1 LKLAEAVFD
10 IMQFIN
16 CVPLTQSRTPC
27 NNTVIIIKLI
37 PKFATMLQIQQNVS
51 LKNFNTFGVE
61 ANASFFAEIN
71 HEDELVELFMDP
83 QWQQTQRL
91 VIGGGSNLLLI
102 NDFDGLV
109 IRMNIRGIEHRI
121 NHNQVY
127 IEAGAGEV
135 WNDLVNFCV
144 MRNYAGLENLSLIPG
159 SVGAS
164 PIQNIGAYGVELK
177 DVFHSCK
184 AFEISTGQFK
194 TFSKQDCKFDYRE
207 SVFKSEL
214 KGQYIIVSVKF
225 ELSLIPNVNLRY
237 GAIEQELQN
246 RGIITPT
253 IKDVSQVVSH
263 IRVAKLPDPS
273 TIGNAGSFFKNP
285 VITVTEFE
293 PIQNKFP
300 EIVNYP
306 AADGFIKL
314 AAGWLIEQC
323 GWKGKVV
330 GNTGTWKNQALVLVN
345 HGGATG
351 EEVYNFSSQIIDS
364 VYTKFGVS
372 LQREV
377 NIVN

>member
-1 LKLAEAVFD
+1 
-10 IMQFIN
+10 
-16 CVPLTQSRTPC
+16 
-27 NNTVIIIKLI
+27 
-37 PKFATMLQIQQNVS
+37 MLQIQQNVS
-51 LKNFNTFGVE
+51 LKNFNTFGVDV
-61 ANASFFAEIN
+61 NARYFAEIN
-71 HEDELVELFMDP
+71 HEGELVELFMDP
-83 QWQQTQRL
+83 QWQQTERL
-91 VIGGGSNLLLI
+91 VIGGGSNMLLI
-102 NDFDGLV
+102 SDFDGLV

-121 NHNQVY
+121 NHEEVF

-144 MRNYAGLENLSLIPG
+144 ARNYAGLENLSLIPG

-177 DVFHSCK
+177 DVFNSCK
-184 AFEISTGQFK
+184 AFEIATGQFK
-194 TFSKQDCKFDYRE
+194 TFSKDDCKFSYRE
-207 SVFKSEL
+207 SVFKDEL

-225 ELSLIPNVNLRY
+225 QLSLIPNLNLSY
-237 GAIEQELQN
+237 GAIAQELAN
-246 RGIITPT
+246 RHVIEPT

-285 VITVTEFE
+285 VITVAEFE
-293 PIQNKFP
+293 PLQAKFP

-306 AADGFIKL
+306 AGEGYIKL

-323 GWKGKVV
+323 GWKGKVI
-330 GNTGTWKNQALVLVN
+330 GHTGTWKNQALVLVN

-351 EEVYNFSSQIIDS
+351 EEVYSFSSQIIDS
-364 VYTKFGVS
+364 VYTKFGVT

-377 NIVN
+377 NIIN